1 MPGQF
6 ANRVVRALVESPL
19 HSLMGDRLGVIQVVG
34 RVTGRT
40 YATPVNVDREGPG
53 WMVTSLRER
62 TWWRNLRAG
71 AHAKLRL
78 AGRTCAVQAS
88 VEERPEAVLEG
99 LTAYFGRHPREA
111 RYFGVRLDAA
121 GRPARED
128 LERAAA
134 KRVIIRLAEIK
145 DA

>member
-1 MPGQF
+1 MPGRF

-19 HSLMGDRLGVIQVVG
+19 HGLMGDRLGVIHVAG
-34 RVTGRT
+34 RATGRT

-62 TWWRNLRAG
+62 TWWRNLRSG
-71 AHAKLRL
+71 APAKLRI
-78 AGRTCAVQAS
+78 AGRTRAVQAS
-88 VEERPEAVLEG
+88 VEERPEAVLEA
-99 LTAYFGRHPREA
+99 LTAYFGRRPKEA

-128 LERAAA
+128 VERAAA
-134 KRVIIRLAEIK
+134 KRVIIRLGEIK
-145 DA
+145 EA